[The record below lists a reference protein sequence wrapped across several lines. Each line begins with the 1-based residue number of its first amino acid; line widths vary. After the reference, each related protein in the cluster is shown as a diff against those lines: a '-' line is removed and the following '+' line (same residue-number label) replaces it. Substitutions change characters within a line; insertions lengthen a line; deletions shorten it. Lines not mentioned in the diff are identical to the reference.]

1 MKFTPSDLPTCK
13 VWSEKKAE
21 IWKKLLSCLRRVP
34 FNFFK
39 MQRLGLLKSQHSNL
53 WKRKFSLKI
62 KILKFDTK
70 MPYLGTLSCS
80 FKIFGSFWNQYSL
93 VNGAAKFRSE
103 IKKIKFGTKNFLF
116 GSYLGFSSTKVLSY
130 LKSAPS
136 DLFKIIFYPGSI
148 FLNVQGQ
155 LFMKPWI

>member
-62 KILKFDTK
+62 KILKFGTK
-70 MPYLGTLSCS
+70 MPYLGTLGCS

>member
-1 MKFTPSDLPTCK
+1 MILKKSWNL
-13 VWSEKKAE
+13 KKAIVIFQTSTLQFFQNAAFGSFE
-21 IWKKLLSCLRRVP
+21 ITTFNSNFWK
-34 FNFFK
+34 
-39 MQRLGLLKSQHSNL
+39 H
-53 WKRKFSLKI
+53 KFSLKI
-62 KILKFDTK
+62 KTLKFGTK
-70 MPYLGTLSCS
+70 MAYLGTLGCS

-103 IKKIKFGTKNFLF
+103 IKKIKFVTKNFLF
-116 GSYLGFSSTKVLSY
+116 GSYLDFSSTKVLSY

-136 DLFKIIFYPGSI
+136 NLFKIIFYPGSI